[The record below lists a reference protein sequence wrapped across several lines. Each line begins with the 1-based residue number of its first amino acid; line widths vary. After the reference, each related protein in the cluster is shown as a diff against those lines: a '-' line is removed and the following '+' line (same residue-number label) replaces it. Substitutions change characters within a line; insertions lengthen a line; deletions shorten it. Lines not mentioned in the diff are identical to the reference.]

1 MKANMKRAAEIA
13 DRINEIKK
21 ALEAQKPLYGE
32 LDELIIELS
41 GIAEV
46 NTSFSAGGNFVTLV
60 DNFQSKNTVF
70 RPVGVKRYDVEW
82 LDESEMVKKINKKVT
97 AAGKA

>member
-1 MKANMKRAAEIA
+1 MKRAAEIA
-13 DRINEIKK
+13 DRIDAIKK

-46 NTSFSAGGNFVTLV
+46 GTSFSAGGNFVTLV
-60 DNFQSKNTVF
+60 DNFKDKNTVF
-70 RPVGVKRYDVEW
+70 RPAGVKRFDVEW
-82 LDESEMVKKINKKVT
+82 LDESEMVKKLNKKVI
-97 AAGKA
+97 AASKA